1 MAMFMWAF
9 DFYGL
14 VRTVPALKLNL
25 NPVMTPVSTAY
36 SVVKWP
42 VGLTGGW
49 IELANIRIPYVV
61 PPPVSLP
68 ALHVLIIQ

>member
-25 NPVMTPVSTAY
+25 NPGMIPVSTAY

-49 IELANIRIPYVV
+49 IVLATIRISYVV
-61 PPPVSLP
+61 PQPVPLP